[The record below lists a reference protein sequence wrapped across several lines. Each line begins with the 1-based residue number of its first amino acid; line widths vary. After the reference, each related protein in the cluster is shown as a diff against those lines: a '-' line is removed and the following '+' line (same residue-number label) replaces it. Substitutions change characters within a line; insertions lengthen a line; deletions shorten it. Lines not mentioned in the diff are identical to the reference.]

1 MKSVGLAIA
10 KGVMCLCGLLPFSV
24 YAADEVLRDPMQ
36 PAREA
41 LVQSIGGQGQVLSLT
56 LEGIRYLAQGRSSA
70 IINGEL
76 VYVGSLVGEYVVLG
90 IRPNEVQIRKEQ
102 TVEVLKLSSIEKAF
116 VKSENNTEKTTRQSR
131 KTKQVVHKVQR

>member
-41 LVQSIGGQGQVLSLT
+41 LVQTMEGQGQVLSAAP
-56 LEGIRYLAQGRSSA
+56 Y
-70 IINGEL
+70 
-76 VYVGSLVGEYVVLG
+76 
-90 IRPNEVQIRKEQ
+90 
-102 TVEVLKLSSIEKAF
+102 
-116 VKSENNTEKTTRQSR
+116 
-131 KTKQVVHKVQR
+131 